1 MTAPTHC
8 EITIRLVSLISLTK
22 KIELSQTKKK
32 ILELEKRIDQGA
44 LSNVHQYR
52 YKLINSRSKHL
63 KNTIE
68 NLRHLELQLKK

>member
-8 EITIRLVSLISLTK
+8 EIIIRLVSLISLRK

>member
-8 EITIRLVSLISLTK
+8 EIIIRLVSLISLTK